1 MGSTPHPSA
10 LVMLGDFRVA
20 ISQSTHMCMERK
32 EIIMET
38 IQGNVEQRTN
48 NLELLFSLE
57 LHYQGPIELAPI
69 GDKMG
74 TLVGGGDGTLTGSR
88 VRGTVRWSNYE
99 ATGEDQVSAL
109 QGPGAIQTHH
119 GALIQS
125 AGGELPM
132 PRPQVS

>member
-1 MGSTPHPSA
+1 MY
-10 LVMLGDFRVA
+10 
-20 ISQSTHMCMERK
+20 MERK
-32 EIIMET
+32 AISMET
-38 IQGNVEQRTN
+38 IQGHVQPRPNG
-48 NLELLFSLE
+48 LELLFSLE
-57 LHYQGPIELAPI
+57 LYYQGPIELAPI
-69 GDKMG
+69 GDKLG
-74 TLVGGGDGTLTGSR
+74 TLVGGGDGTLTGPR
-88 VRGTVRWSNYE
+88 MRGTVRWSNYE